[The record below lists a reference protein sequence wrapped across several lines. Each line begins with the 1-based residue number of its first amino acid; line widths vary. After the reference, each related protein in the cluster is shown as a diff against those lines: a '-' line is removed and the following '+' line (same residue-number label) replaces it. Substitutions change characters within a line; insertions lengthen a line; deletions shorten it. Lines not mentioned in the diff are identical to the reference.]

1 MWLSHEFRN
10 LGKISSTLNFDFL
23 AAKKSSKECSETS
36 LFVGIAVSLVLNAV
50 LIIFII
56 YQNVCRT
63 RTQAANNDD
72 IGIKVDNKA
81 FSDDIYDEVKLPN
94 NETPSTYEELNL
106 NERGGDENA
115 YQSLEKKATA

>member
-1 MWLSHEFRN
+1 M
-10 LGKISSTLNFDFL
+10 
-23 AAKKSSKECSETS
+23 
-36 LFVGIAVSLVLNAV
+36 FVGIAVLLVLNAV

-56 YQNVCRT
+56 YQNVCRA

-81 FSDDIYDEVKLPN
+81 FSDDIYDEVKSPN

-106 NERGGDENA
+106 KEMARDENT
-115 YQSLEKKATA
+115 YQSLEKEATAWKWEFLEWELD

>member
-1 MWLSHEFRN
+1 MWLSHEFRI

-23 AAKKSSKECSETS
+23 AAKKSSKECSKTS

-50 LIIFII
+50 LVSLVI
-56 YQNVCRT
+56 YLTVRLRRSQKLT
-63 RTQAANNDD
+63 NDEV
-72 IGIKVDNKA
+72 GTKVDNNA
-81 FSDDIYDEVKLPN
+81 FSDDVYDEVNLPS